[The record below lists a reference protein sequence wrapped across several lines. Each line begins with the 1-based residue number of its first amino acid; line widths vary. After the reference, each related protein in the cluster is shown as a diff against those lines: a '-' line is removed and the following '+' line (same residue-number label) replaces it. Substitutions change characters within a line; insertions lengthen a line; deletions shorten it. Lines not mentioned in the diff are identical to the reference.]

1 MAMTLIDQIR
11 ELIAEGETE
20 RSLEELYKYVK
31 ENNADVI
38 DTLVL
43 LRNKMRGIQD
53 EVMRGTMDSQTAS
66 LERAKVNDAILKIL
80 PQLTPEYMAKAGMW
94 NQSAPP
100 PTTPA
105 APARTAAPTSGSG
118 SKLKWLLMG
127 GGAVLL
133 LIVLIAVLSGGGGD
147 DNTTADMDSTA
158 EQALPVTLLERVT
171 AAHGGYA
178 VWVSQPN
185 ADGSYSTFVFD
196 NNSSFT
202 EYNADGEEFSTFTI
216 QEVTS
221 EYVMLYDETR
231 GITMR
236 IHESEAFFQN
246 PGDPAWKKLRNGQW
260 VTPE

>member
-1 MAMTLIDQIR
+1 MTLIDQIR

-38 DTLVL
+38 DTLVM
-43 LRNKMRGIQD
+43 LRNRMRGIQD
-53 EVMRGTMDSQTAS
+53 EVIRGTMDSQTAA

-80 PQLTPEYMAKAGMW
+80 PQLTPEYMAQAGMW
-94 NQSAPP
+94 KQSAA
-100 PTTPA
+100 TAA
-105 APARTAAPTSGSG
+105 APARKAAPAAASG

-147 DNTTADMDSTA
+147 DNTTADMDPTA
-158 EQALPVTLLERVT
+158 EEALSVTLLERVT

-178 VWVSQPN
+178 VWLSQPDAN
-185 ADGSYSTFVFD
+185 GLYSTFVFD
-196 NNSSFT
+196 NDSSFT
-202 EYNADGEEFSTFTI
+202 EYNADGEAFTTFSI

-221 EYVMLYDETR
+221 EYVLLYDEAR
-231 GITMR
+231 EITMR
-236 IHESEAFFQN
+236 IHETEAFFQN

>member
-1 MAMTLIDQIR
+1 MTLIDQIR

-94 NQSAPP
+94 NQPAAAAAA
-100 PTTPA
+100 TA
-105 APARTAAPTSGSG
+105 APARTAAPAAASG

-133 LIVLIAVLSGGGGD
+133 LIILIASLSGGGGN
-147 DNTTADMDSTA
+147 NTTADMDSTA
-158 EQALPVTLLERVT
+158 EEALPVTLLERVT

-178 VWVSQPN
+178 VWVSQPDAN
-185 ADGSYSTFVFD
+185 GLYSTFVFD
-196 NNSSFT
+196 NDSSFT
-202 EYNADGEEFSTFTI
+202 EYSADGEAFSTFTI

-221 EYVMLYDETR
+221 EYVLLYDKAR
-231 GITMR
+231 NMSLR
-236 IHESEAFFQN
+236 IHDTEAFFQN
-246 PGDPAWKKLRNGQW
+246 PGDPAWNKWRNGQW